1 MKAQAMPL
9 ESLEAIRLLTNL
21 ETEKRKLLQI
31 VLFGQPELNQK
42 LQQDSIRQLN
52 QRITFHYHLGPLRRD
67 DMDYYLSHRLNVA
80 GFTGGR
86 LFSRSAANQLYAAS
100 GGIPRLVNI
109 VAHKALM
116 LTYGEGRH
124 QVSARHVRVAAKDT
138 GSAKKRPSH
147 WWILAAALLLSCRQQ
162 CIGMGGATMSV
173 INQMLQDLENRHSA
187 READASISAQ
197 LRAVPKRSRIHP
209 AWWAILLL
217 ALTIVAGMLVWR
229 TWSSKDAA
237 TLASTAAGALATQ
250 EKNSRDVQ
258 HSLQPRPSPVLS
270 QHALPDLKLAMQ
282 ISAAQDLSSVRLQAT
297 ENRPLP
303 AQQTVVPVASRVDP
317 VRPAAVSANSASP
330 QPDADSGKSNPVAL
344 AQTFPAPGSR
354 VDTGRN
360 TEVAT
365 AAVAKQI
372 KEITPQQRAENEYGK
387 AISLL
392 QQGRTTEAIELLG
405 NVLQF
410 DPGNTAAR
418 QTLVGL
424 LVAGKRYGEA
434 ERSLRDG
441 LKLNPG
447 QTGLAMILCA
457 SASRTGG
464 YSECSEDAA
473 A

>member
-1 MKAQAMPL
+1 
-9 ESLEAIRLLTNL
+9 
-21 ETEKRKLLQI
+21 
-31 VLFGQPELNQK
+31 
-42 LQQDSIRQLN
+42 
-52 QRITFHYHLGPLRRD
+52 
-67 DMDYYLSHRLNVA
+67 
-80 GFTGGR
+80 
-86 LFSRSAANQLYAAS
+86 
-100 GGIPRLVNI
+100 
-109 VAHKALM
+109 
-116 LTYGEGRH
+116 
-124 QVSARHVRVAAKDT
+124 
-138 GSAKKRPSH
+138 
-147 WWILAAALLLSCRQQ
+147 
-162 CIGMGGATMSV
+162 MGGATMSV

-187 READASISAQ
+187 RNVDASISAQ
-197 LRAVPKRSRIHP
+197 LRAVPKRGRIHP

-217 ALTIVAGMLVWR
+217 ALTIVTGMLVWR
-229 TWSSKDAA
+229 MWPSRTKDAA
-237 TLASTAAGALATQ
+237 ALTSTAAGALATQ
-250 EKNSRDVQ
+250 EKISREVR
-258 HSLQPRPSPVLS
+258 HSLQPGPSPVLS

-282 ISAAQDLSSVRLQAT
+282 ISAAQELSSVRLQAT
-297 ENRPLP
+297 KNRPLP
-303 AQQTVVPVASRVDP
+303 ALQTVVPVAPRVDS

-330 QPDADSGKSNPVAL
+330 QPDADSGKPTPVAL
-344 AQTFPAPGSR
+344 AQALPAPGSR
-354 VDTGRN
+354 VDTRRN

-447 QTGLAMILCA
+447 QTGLAMIMARLQVEQGDTQSALKTLQHSLPYAAELPDYQAFLAALLQREGRNKEAIEHYLLALRKVPGSGVWLMGLGISLQAENRQTEAQEAFLRAKA
-457 SASRTGG
+457 SNTLSPDLLAFVEQQLKQSRQ
-464 YSECSEDAA
+464 
-473 A
+473 

>member
-1 MKAQAMPL
+1 
-9 ESLEAIRLLTNL
+9 
-21 ETEKRKLLQI
+21 
-31 VLFGQPELNQK
+31 
-42 LQQDSIRQLN
+42 
-52 QRITFHYHLGPLRRD
+52 
-67 DMDYYLSHRLNVA
+67 
-80 GFTGGR
+80 
-86 LFSRSAANQLYAAS
+86 
-100 GGIPRLVNI
+100 
-109 VAHKALM
+109 
-116 LTYGEGRH
+116 
-124 QVSARHVRVAAKDT
+124 
-138 GSAKKRPSH
+138 
-147 WWILAAALLLSCRQQ
+147 
-162 CIGMGGATMSV
+162 MSV

-217 ALTIVAGMLVWR
+217 VLTIIAGMLVWR
-229 TWSSKDAA
+229 MGPFRTRDAA
-237 TLASTAAGALATQ
+237 TLTSTTAGALATQ
-250 EKNSRDVQ
+250 EKNARDVQ
-258 HSLQPRPSPVLS
+258 HSSQPRTSSVPG

-282 ISAAQDLSSVRLQAT
+282 ISASQALSSVQPQVT

-303 AQQTVVPVASRVDP
+303 VLQPVLPPASRVDP
-317 VRPAAVSANSASP
+317 GRPAVPANSVSL
-330 QPDADSGKSNPVAL
+330 QPDADSGKPNPVAL
-344 AQTFPAPGSR
+344 AQALPAPGSR

-392 QQGRTTEAIELLG
+392 QQGRTPEAIELLG

-418 QTLVGL
+418 QTQVGL
-424 LVAGKRYGEA
+424 LVAAKRYGEA

-447 QTGLAMILCA
+447 QTGLAMIMARLQVEQGDTQSALKTLQHSLPYAAELPDYQAFLAALLQREGRNKEAIEHYLLALRKVPGSGVWLMGLGISLQAEKRQMEAQEAFLRAKA
-457 SASRTGG
+457 SNTLSPDLLAFVEQQLKQSRQ
-464 YSECSEDAA
+464 
-473 A
+473 